1 VERFLLSLLL
11 TSLSG
16 SAGIGCVC
24 LFARCKAALVP
35 PKWLRA
41 ACIVLLVGLLVPVRP
56 ALPRSVP
63 APVVRMETVRPERLS
78 AQSASQS
85 LSAEQI
91 VGPVAPARQVS
102 SVSFAWPPVVFSL
115 WATGALCTLFVQISR
130 HLRFLRMVRRWSEK
144 DASASLKTGVRAY
157 RCAFVS
163 STFCA
168 GVFRPILIL
177 PAQGEPN
184 EHILRH
190 ETAHLRQKDL
200 WLRALVVLAGAM
212 HWFNPAMR
220 LLEAE
225 LTAACEMRADELCM
239 QGCDLPARKAY
250 AETVLHTTYAHAAA
264 APLAMQFSGGK
275 NTMKRRIQGILM
287 GNMGRFGVLA
297 LLAALLCVALVPSVV
312 AENDLLGEYMGEDG
326 FVPPMGLTWE
336 SVTDEIYETI
346 STGEGTVKR
355 ARNGSEKGNVVWLW
369 NHDLISTF
377 PGTDVSYWTRYRV
390 RNEEQDLYCIELN
403 TVYNYETQTEED
415 KANVLQLAKDLHAQL
430 SASGEIVY
438 LYGPADFAN
447 DMSFEWVRDNHII
460 DSLYLFPNDQ
470 YVRIILRKADNPNA
484 DPFMYSAL
492 TVVIGEFSQEPL
504 FTDESIAEKR
514 DAWLAS
520 QAG

>member
-1 VERFLLSLLL
+1 MERFLLSLLL

-41 ACIVLLVGLLVPVRP
+41 ACIVLLVGLLMPVRP

-91 VGPVAPARQVS
+91 VGPVAPARQIS

-115 WATGALCTLFVQISR
+115 WAAGALCTLFVQISR
-130 HLRFLRMVRRWSEK
+130 HVRFLRMVRRWGEK

-239 QGCDLPARKAY
+239 QGCDLPVRKAY

-287 GNMGRFGVLA
+287 GNMGRFGALA
-297 LLAALLCVALVPSVV
+297 LLTALICVALAPSVV

-336 SVTDEIYETI
+336 STTDEIREAI
-346 STGEGTVKR
+346 DTGDESVGRYVAVNGVTAGLENRDVLYPWSGTV
-355 ARNGSEKGNVVWLW
+355 L
-369 NHDLISTF
+369 
-377 PGTDVSYWTRYRV
+377 SYKP
-390 RNEEQDLYCIELN
+390 
-403 TVYNYETQTEED
+403 VYWVQPETQQLQRFSLMAEF
-415 KANVLQLAKDLHAQL
+415 NVKEIAQADIAAIDALVQDIHAQL
-430 SASGEIVY
+430 SACCAVYAYNAPENMPEEISIAWAQENGMVNVY
-438 LYGPADFAN
+438 YVLSEDFYASLALRSKPDKYNPQVAD
-447 DMSFEWVRDNHII
+447 
-460 DSLYLFPNDQ
+460 
-470 YVRIILRKADNPNA
+470 
-484 DPFMYSAL
+484 SAL
-492 TVVIGEFSQEPL
+492 LVHFGQL
-504 FTDESIAEKR
+504 DEESDLSADILAALRGLR
-514 DAWLAS
+514 D
-520 QAG
+520 